1 MMPSGVKNLSRTNVS
16 NFMVHIICQSVR
28 SKKLKRIFLID
39 PSRNKKNGPI
49 SSTLMQ
55 MTLHFRTEGSLS
67 LDHPVQGA
75 STFISLDR
83 PFLIVW
89 MCLRKYHKV
98 LKTSFHKFFFVII
111 IQFIEEINLWSTRS
125 LLGAVG

>member
-1 MMPSGVKNLSRTNVS
+1 MQNHMTKKVFRISKILHFLGVKSEIYQCS
-16 NFMVHIICQSVR
+16 NISFPFETKSNRNCDKTSLFCNNVR
-28 SKKLKRIFLID
+28 SKKLKQTFLID
-39 PSRNKKNGPI
+39 RSRNKKNGPK

-83 PFLIVW
+83 PLSTWDDNSGIK
-89 MCLRKYHKV
+89 CPLLR
-98 LKTSFHKFFFVII
+98 FC
-111 IQFIEEINLWSTRS
+111 
-125 LLGAVG
+125 